1 MPLDSG
7 SLSATATW
15 EQSVSTTGTGDVSQ
29 SDTNVSTVT
38 FDESTI
44 NRVHYVNVSLAA
56 SASATYDLRSLT
68 SLLGESDA
76 WTKVQGIKLQVD
88 TGGGDVKLEPGAS
101 NPATW
106 FFSGTTPAITV
117 KAGGFVALGDG
128 SSYTISATVKTLKLT
143 NTSGSLTATGT
154 LVLFGGV

>member
-7 SLSATATW
+7 SLSASAVW
-15 EQSVSTTGTGDVSQ
+15 SQSLETTGTGTVEQ
-29 SDTNVSTVT
+29 SDNNTNTVT
-38 FDESTI
+38 FDTDSI
-44 NRVHYVNVSLAA
+44 NRVHYVNVSLSA

-68 SLLGESDA
+68 SLLGESSA
-76 WTKVQGIKLQVD
+76 WTKVQGIKLSVD